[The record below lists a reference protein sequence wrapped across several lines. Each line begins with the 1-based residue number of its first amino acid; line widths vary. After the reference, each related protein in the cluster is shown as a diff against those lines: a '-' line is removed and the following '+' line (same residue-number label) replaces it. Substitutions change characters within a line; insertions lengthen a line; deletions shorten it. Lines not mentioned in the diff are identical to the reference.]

1 MALRFWLFRCG
12 GVAPPVCAERRQ
24 PPLPR
29 GGFLGVLEE
38 VLAGGELDFA
48 DMVEGGK
55 ETGSG
60 GEIVGFA
67 GEGGILGQ
75 LCKGDVDLVELGMAE
90 DDTVKALLPEP
101 EGLSLMEA
109 FGCGGKIAA
118 GGLGAGGREDGLD
131 GLGFG
136 ADGERGAD
144 AKGEEDG
151 EQERGEEGMLHVA
164 SSRMER

>member
-1 MALRFWLFRCG
+1 M
-12 GVAPPVCAERRQ
+12 
-24 PPLPR
+24 
-29 GGFLGVLEE
+29 GVLEE
-38 VLAGGELDFA
+38 VLAGGELDFT

-55 ETGSG
+55 ETGGG

-118 GGLGAGGREDGLD
+118 EEA
-131 GLGFG
+131 
-136 ADGERGAD
+136 ERTVWTALVSARTASEAQMQKARRTASRSV
-144 AKGEEDG
+144 AK
-151 EQERGEEGMLHVA
+151 RVCFMLHPPGWRDRVCRRA
-164 SSRMER
+164 HR